1 MNKESVLIMPKSVLE
16 LFNQK
21 EVLNYLKERKFPAMM
36 GEELFPEVKK
46 QSLEFEVLTNASKT
60 PVIASVHGFD
70 TESEIGQ
77 REAEKKAIELALI
90 KRKMQLKEKEI
101 VKAAE
106 GSNGGYMLEKRPEEI
121 SLMDVI
127 NCTESTMAISRC
139 LEKDGYGTGT
149 AEERKEYHETV
160 LGYGFS
166 ACCCIES

>member
-1 MNKESVLIMPKSVLE
+1 MPKSVLE

-46 QSLEFEVLTNASKT
+46 QSLEFEMLTNASKT

-121 SLMDVI
+121 SLI
-127 NCTESTMAISRC
+127 LYKS
-139 LEKDGYGTGT
+139 
-149 AEERKEYHETV
+149 
-160 LGYGFS
+160 
-166 ACCCIES
+166 